1 MKKGKSIT
9 LLSIIGVV
17 MALLIFIT
25 FARFPVGINNFNSV
39 LGAIETDYDISG
51 GTAYTVKL
59 ADDNVE
65 NVEDIDEVIS
75 TVSERLEALGYS
87 TYSVKALR
95 PEAGDSD
102 NYDLR
107 IEASASLN
115 KYGEPDYTR
124 LDADVATATEYGELQ
139 FFGNTE
145 TDPTN
150 EHEILEGV
158 KVVKSAKYQL
168 MGSDHVVE
176 ITFTD
181 EAYETI
187 KENMGDAQYYLKI
200 TLGGQTLS
208 PFDGTTNSAI
218 SSTSFA
224 KSLYLTSSDEASAKQ
239 MVLKI
244 TSGGLAYKYDAPE
257 RIENVTS
264 PYGSNV
270 ELVCAL
276 AVAVVFVLSLV
287 ALVLF
292 FKGFGIISALSM
304 TLFMLLELVMLIAVP
319 GIKLNLGGVVGIIL
333 ATVFALDG
341 FIITAK
347 RIKEESN
354 LGKTVK
360 ASVMNGFKRS
370 LVPIIN
376 CGVIGAII
384 SLLLFSLTK
393 GAVNNFAITFGI
405 GVALSLISTLLFAR
419 MFTTLLL
426 GVVKNKEAFLGINKV
441 EE

>member
-9 LLSIIGVV
+9 LLSIIGVI

-65 NVEDIDEVIS
+65 NVEDINQVIS

-95 PEAGDSD
+95 PETGDSD

-107 IEASASLN
+107 IEASPSIN
-115 KYGEPDYTR
+115 KYGEPDYTT

-145 TDPTN
+145 VDPTN

-158 KVVKSAKYQL
+158 KVIKSAKYQ
-168 MGSDHVVE
+168 MISGDHVVE

-200 TLGGQTLS
+200 TLGGEALA
-208 PFDGTTNSAI
+208 PFDGSTNSAI

-224 KSLYLTSSDEASAKQ
+224 KSLYLTSADEASARQ

-244 TSGGLAYKYDAPE
+244 TSGGLAYKYDAPV

-264 PYGSNV
+264 PYGANV

-276 AVAVVFVLSLV
+276 AVAIVFVLSLV

-292 FKGFGIISALSM
+292 FKGFGIVSALSM
-304 TLFMLLELVMLIAVP
+304 TLFMLIEVAMLIAVP
-319 GIKLNLGGVVGIIL
+319 GIKLNLGGVVGIIF
-333 ATVFALDG
+333 ATVLALDG

-347 RIKEESN
+347 RIKEESK

-360 ASVMNGFKRS
+360 ASVKNGFRRS

-376 CGVIGAII
+376 TGVISAIV
-384 SLLLFSLTK
+384 SLLLFSFTK
-393 GAVNNFAITFGI
+393 GFVNNFAITFGI
-405 GVALSLISTLLFAR
+405 GVVLSLISTLLFAR

-426 GVVKNKEAFLGINKV
+426 SVVKNKETFLGVNKV

>member
-9 LLSIIGVV
+9 LLSIIGVI

-65 NVEDIDEVIS
+65 NVEDINQVIS

-95 PEAGDSD
+95 PETGDSD

-107 IEASASLN
+107 IEASPSIN
-115 KYGEPDYTR
+115 KYGEPDYTT

-145 TDPTN
+145 VDPTN

-158 KVVKSAKYQL
+158 KVIKSAKYQ
-168 MGSDHVVE
+168 MISGDHVVE

-200 TLGGQTLS
+200 TLGGEALA
-208 PFDGTTNSAI
+208 PFDGSTNSAI

-224 KSLYLTSSDEASAKQ
+224 KSLYLTSADEASARQ

-244 TSGGLAYKYDAPE
+244 TSGGLAYKYDAPV

-264 PYGSNV
+264 PYGANV
-270 ELVCAL
+270 ELACAL
-276 AVAVVFVLSLV
+276 AVAIVFVLSLV

-292 FKGFGIISALSM
+292 FKGFGIVSALSM
-304 TLFMLLELVMLIAVP
+304 TLFMLIEVAMLIAVP
-319 GIKLNLGGVVGIIL
+319 GIKLNLGGVVGIIF
-333 ATVFALDG
+333 ATVLALDG

-347 RIKEESN
+347 RIKEESK

-360 ASVMNGFKRS
+360 ASVKNGFRRS

-376 CGVIGAII
+376 TGVISAIV
-384 SLLLFSLTK
+384 SLLLFSFTK
-393 GAVNNFAITFGI
+393 GFVNNFAITFGI
-405 GVALSLISTLLFAR
+405 GVVLSLISTLLFAR

-426 GVVKNKEAFLGINKV
+426 SVVKNKETFLGVNKV